1 MNILEQFLTSFEG
14 CLLVVSHDRYFID
27 KVCDTL
33 FILEDDGAVSG
44 FVGKCSEFIEYT
56 TEQKKE
62 ATLKESKEKALEREK
77 QKEQESIQTK
87 EQNSSKQKKLS
98 FKEQKEFEQLE
109 IDIEKLEERKTELE
123 TLMSGTDYEKIAEYT
138 KEYQDVSNSLEEKYL
153 RWEELA

>member
-1 MNILEQFLTSFEG
+1 MTDKRMNEIT
-14 CLLVVSHDRYFID
+14 
-27 KVCDTL
+27 
-33 FILEDDGAVSG
+33 
-44 FVGKCSEFIEYT
+44 
-56 TEQKKE
+56 
-62 ATLKESKEKALEREK
+62 EK

-87 EQNSSKQKKLS
+87 EQNPSKQKKLS

-138 KEYQDVSNSLEEKYL
+138 KEYQEVSNSLEEKYL